1 MIRTIDNYEKNNS
14 LYKMC
19 NATTSIS
26 LLVEFEDGVSGVV
39 DLSGWKG
46 KGVFEYWNDEEN
58 FKKFVLT
65 TDKKIEWNE
74 QIDMGPD
81 AFYLKL
87 IGKTFE
93 QYADDKHL
101 LRHSY

>member
-1 MIRTIDNYEKNNS
+1 MEKIIPYIKS
-14 LYKMC
+14 
-19 NATTSIS
+19 ATA
-26 LLVEFEDGVSGVV
+26 LPHYHLFVEFEDGVNGAV

-58 FKKFVLT
+58 FKKFGLT
-65 TDKKIEWNE
+65 PGKKIEWNE
-74 QIDMGPD
+74 QIDMDPD

-93 QYADDKHL
+93 EYANDKQL
-101 LRHSY
+101 LWHSY

>member
-1 MIRTIDNYEKNNS
+1 MKKLIPYLKSASTVAA
-14 LYKMC
+14 YKVF
-19 NATTSIS
+19 
-26 LLVEFEDGVSGVV
+26 VEFEDGVSGVV
-39 DLSGWKG
+39 DLSKWKG

-58 FKKFVLT
+58 FKKFRIT
-65 TDKKIEWNE
+65 SSKKIEWNDE
-74 QIDMGPD
+74 IDMDPD

-93 QYADDKHL
+93 EYADDKQL